1 MQRSP
6 AAGGPKWRR
15 LLVLDRRSAAPSPGR
30 PPGEEGPGAAP
41 GRKGIR
47 GRAPGRAWTPPCIT
61 AAFPSRSRPLSWESS
76 LLPARRA
83 IVCDCELS
91 SSDHVYKWDP
101 GTKPTLTDRYTLL
114 VGPDPAKNSA
124 NQTHVKITPDNS
136 LFSLENIYSNI
147 LFPIYLRYRKNQFRL
162 HHTCLKWIW
171 GNTAVGPT
179 QAHLLAWTST

>member
-61 AAFPSRSRPLSWESS
+61 TAFPSRSRPLSWESS

-101 GTKPTLTDRYTLL
+101 GTKHTLTDRVTGTRFWFRRIRPRTPRTKHMLGVRLHRVLL
-114 VGPDPAKNSA
+114 YFL
-124 NQTHVKITPDNS
+124 I
-136 LFSLENIYSNI
+136 SLENI
-147 LFPIYLRYRKNQFRL
+147 
-162 HHTCLKWIW
+162 
-171 GNTAVGPT
+171 
-179 QAHLLAWTST
+179 